1 MHDAAGALPAG
12 RAGTLPSSE
21 GTTIMGQ
28 RLAALGTGAILT
40 ALAVAASAP
49 ATAAPAPAT
58 TAATRAVAHQ
68 PHGPAQAGRIVWT
81 QVLNSQFTRARLVS
95 ARPDGSGFRVLTH
108 PGPKRFD
115 IDAVVS
121 PDGRWVLFER
131 DLPSGRSVLGVVG
144 AGGGRVHIVPVRCT
158 DPCAGLG
165 NPGWAPDGRRIVFT
179 RVMGP
184 FDAPPGQSARSAV
197 LYTARPDGSGLHRLS
212 QRGIEPV
219 YEDYHARFDAS
230 GKYLIFLR
238 LRNRDGKT
246 AVFRMRCDGSQI
258 RQLTPWRLA
267 ADVPDLSL
275 ATRGPTRNL
284 VVFETFGQ
292 GAPKGREQDIA
303 TVPATCHPLA
313 TCVRK
318 IRYVTH
324 NGGGPQTSFNPSWS
338 PDGQRI
344 AFTQALFAS
353 GKPPAGEIWTI
364 GPDGHGRQQVSRSP
378 RFDFRPDWG
387 R

>member
-1 MHDAAGALPAG
+1 M
-12 RAGTLPSSE
+12 S
-21 GTTIMGQ
+21 Q
-28 RLAALGTGAILT
+28 RLAALGAGAILT

-49 ATAAPAPAT
+49 AAAARTGHDGRHAGL
-58 TAATRAVAHQ
+58 AYQ
-68 PHGPAQAGRIVWT
+68 PHGPAQAPDRVDAG
-81 QVLNSQFTRARLVS
+81 SQQPVHQGAARLGPPGRQRLP
-95 ARPDGSGFRVLTH
+95 RPDP
-108 PGPKRFD
+108 PGAEAVD

-131 DLPSGRSVLGVVG
+131 DLPTGRSVLGRSAPVG
-144 AGGGRVHIVPVRCT
+144 ERT
-158 DPCAGLG
+158 SSPCPARI
-165 NPGWAPDGRRIVFT
+165 PARGWETPAGRRT
-179 RVMGP
+179 AAASSSPGSWGLSRPAGRP
-184 FDAPPGQSARSAV
+184 TQPCCTPPGR
-197 LYTARPDGSGLHRLS
+197 TAAGCGLS

-246 AVFRMRCDGSQI
+246 AVFRMRCDGAQI

-292 GAPKGREQDIA
+292 GPPQGREQDIA
-303 TVPATCHPLA
+303 TVPATCYPLA
-313 TCVRK
+313 ACARK

-324 NGGGPQTSFNPSWS
+324 NSAGPQTSFNPSWS

-353 GKPPAGEIWTI
+353 GQPQAGEIWTI
-364 GPDGHGRQQVSRSP
+364 GPDGHGPQQVSRSP